1 MNDQLQAE
9 LKKIFNGRFSTSI
22 STRTNYARGEDTYD
36 PILSKAV
43 VFPETNEEVSKI
55 LTLCN
60 KHKIPVVPF
69 GTGTSLEGNVVGNE
83 KGITISLEKMNK
95 ILTVNADDFDCRV
108 QACVTK
114 EQLNDYLRED
124 GVFFPIDPGANAAI
138 GGMAST
144 SASGTMAVRYG
155 TMKTVITGLTVV
167 LPNGEIINTGGR
179 TKKTSAG
186 YNLTNLF
193 IGSEGTLGVITE
205 VQLRLSPIPESIMS
219 AVCHFSTLENAVKT
233 AQQVIQYGVPIAR
246 IEMLNKDQMSISIN
260 YSKLSGIEETPTL
273 FFEFHGS
280 ESSNKE
286 NIKIVEEISKDNN
299 GSSFKW
305 AKDLEERN
313 KLWKA
318 RWDVYYSVKALIN
331 NGRVYSTD
339 VCLPISN
346 IVECVNYAE
355 TEAKKFGLRA
365 PMVGHLGDGNFHVL
379 LPFDPANKE
388 MYKKIREFNDL
399 LIKKALELNGTITG
413 EHGVGLHKKE
423 YLLKEHGETIPIMK
437 LIKRSIDQNNIMNPG
452 KIFDLN

>member
-1 MNDQLQAE
+1 MNDQVQAE
-9 LKKIFNGRFSTSI
+9 FKRIFNGRFSTSE
-22 STRTNYARGEDTYD
+22 STRANYARGEDTFD

-55 LTLCN
+55 LSLCN
-60 KHKIPVVPF
+60 EHKIPVVPF
-69 GTGTSLEGNVVGNE
+69 GTGTSLEGNVVGND

-95 ILTVNADDFDCRV
+95 VLSVNAEDFDCRV

-114 EQLNDYLRED
+114 EQLNEYLRED

-144 SASGTMAVRYG
+144 SASGTMAVKYG
-155 TMKTVITGLTVV
+155 TMKTAISGLTVV
-167 LPNGEIINTGGR
+167 LPNGDIIKTGSR

-193 IGSEGTLGVITE
+193 IGSEGTLGIITE
-205 VQLRLSPIPESIMS
+205 IQLRLSPIPESIMS
-219 AVCHFSTLENAVKT
+219 AVCHFPSLENAVQS

-246 IEMLNKDQMSISIN
+246 IEMLNKEQMEISIN
-260 YSKLSGIEETPTL
+260 YSKLKDIEAVPTL

-280 ESSNKE
+280 EASNQE

-346 IVECVNYAE
+346 ITECVNFAE
-355 TEAKKFGLRA
+355 EETKKLGLRA
-365 PMVGHLGDGNFHVL
+365 PMVGHLGDGNFHVI
-379 LPFDPANKE
+379 LPYDPKE
-388 MYKKIREFNDL
+388 QGIYDKIRNFSDL
-399 LIKKALELNGTITG
+399 LIKKTLELQGTITG
-413 EHGVGLHKKE
+413 EHGVGLHKKS
-423 YLLKEHGETIPIMK
+423 YLIQEHGDCIPLMK
-437 LIKRSIDQNNIMNPG
+437 SIKKSIDQNNIMNPG
-452 KIFDLN
+452 KIFDLR

>member
-1 MNDQLQAE
+1 MNEVLQSE
-9 LKKIFNGRFSTSI
+9 LKKILNGRFSQSE
-22 STRTNYARGEDTYD
+22 STRANYARGEDTYD
-36 PILSKAV
+36 PVLSEAV

-55 LTLCN
+55 LKLCN
-60 KHKIPVVPF
+60 EHKIPVVPF

-83 KGITISLEKMNK
+83 NGITISLEKMNK
-95 ILTVNADDFDCRV
+95 VLSVNTEDFDCRV

-114 EQLNDYLRED
+114 EQLNEYLRED

-144 SASGTMAVRYG
+144 SASGTMAVKYG

-167 LPNGEIINTGGR
+167 LPNGDIINTGSR
-179 TKKTSAG
+179 TIKTSAG

-193 IGSEGTLGVITE
+193 IGSEGTLGIITE
-205 VQLRLSPIPESIMS
+205 VHLRLSPIPESIMS
-219 AVCHFSTLENAVKT
+219 AVCHFQTLENAVQT

-246 IEMLNKDQMSISIN
+246 IEMLNKDQMGISIN
-260 YSKLSGIEETPTL
+260 YSKLKDIQAVPTL

-280 ESSNKE
+280 ESSNNE
-286 NIKIVEEISKDNN
+286 NIKIVEEISKDNR

-346 IVECVNYAE
+346 ITECVNFAE
-355 TEAKKFGLRA
+355 EQAKKFGLRA

-379 LPFDPANKE
+379 LPFDPVDKE
-388 MYKKIREFNDL
+388 MYKKIKQFNDL

-423 YLLKEHGETIPIMK
+423 YLLEEHPDNIPVMK